1 MVTPDY
7 ASGHPWEVYSKQIAL
22 DYQQSFEEGLDVEK
36 YRGVFLA
43 VQDMPDGE
51 EKEKIADVLFGIV
64 ASAPVREGYE
74 YNEPSDPDGIR
85 ALRKAYEFT
94 RRTPSREELADRIRG
109 AWLGRVAGCLLGKTV
124 EGMRTDELVPML
136 CETGNYPMTRYIRRS
151 EITEEMLGK
160 YKFNLRWRC
169 YADTVPYAPADDDT
183 NYTVLAQ
190 KLVNGYGRDFTPENV
205 AFEWQAS
212 QPKYAYCTAERVTIR
227 NLCLAFKPPMTAL
240 YKNPYREWIGAQIRA
255 DYYGYINPGDA
266 QTAADMAWRD
276 ASISHI
282 KNGIYGEMF
291 VAAALASAAVTDS
304 VKDAIYGG
312 LAEIPQTSRFYKYIT
327 DVIAKYDAGES
338 AEDVFAFIHE
348 TYDEH
353 TDHGWCHTIP
363 NAMIVV
369 ASLLFGG
376 GDYGKSVCL
385 AVQTGFDT
393 DCNGATVGSIFGML
407 HGAGAIPSEWTE
419 PLKDRLETS
428 ITGMATV
435 TFDDLVKKTLEHI
448 PEKN

>member
-22 DYQQSFEEGLDVEK
+22 EYQQSLEEGLDVEK
-36 YRGVFLA
+36 YRGVFLGA
-43 VQDMPDGE
+43 AEMPDGE
-51 EKEKIADVLFGIV
+51 EKEKSADVLFKIV
-64 ASAPVREGYE
+64 ASAPIRDGYE
-74 YNEPSDPDGIR
+74 YNEPSDPEGIR
-85 ALRKAYEFT
+85 ALRKPYAFE
-94 RRTPSREELADRIRG
+94 RRTLSREELTERIRG
-109 AWLGRVAGCLLGKTV
+109 AWTGRIAGCLLGKTV
-124 EGMRTDELVPML
+124 EGMRTDELVPL
-136 CETGNYPMTRYIRRS
+136 LRETGNYPMTRYIRRS
-151 EITEEMLGK
+151 EVTEEMIGK

-169 YADTVPYAPADDDT
+169 YADAVDNAPADDDT

-190 KLVNGYGRDFTPENV
+190 RIIGRYGRDFTPDNV
-205 AFEWQAS
+205 AFSWQEW

-227 NLCLAFKPPMTAL
+227 NLCLAFRPPFTAQ

-255 DYYGYINPGDA
+255 DYFGYVNPGDPEK
-266 QTAADMAWRD
+266 AADMAWRD

-291 VAAALASAAVTDS
+291 VAAALACAAVTDS

-348 TYDEH
+348 TYDEY

-369 ASLLFGG
+369 AALLYGE
-376 GDYGKSVCL
+376 GDYGRSVCL

-407 HGAGAIPSEWTE
+407 HGAGAIGSEWTD
-419 PLKDRLETS
+419 PLKGKLETS
-428 ITGMATV
+428 LTGMGTV
-435 TFDDLVKKTLEHI
+435 PIEELVQKTLEHL
-448 PEKN
+448 PEGN